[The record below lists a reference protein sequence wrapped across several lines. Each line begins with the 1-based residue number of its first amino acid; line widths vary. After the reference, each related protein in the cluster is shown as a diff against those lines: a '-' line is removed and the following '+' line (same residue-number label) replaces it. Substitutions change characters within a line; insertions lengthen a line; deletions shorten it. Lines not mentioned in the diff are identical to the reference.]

1 MMKRTLL
8 KTLTYAIMHFI
19 VAIAVAFALTGD
31 WRLAL
36 AVGIVEP
43 IVQTL
48 AFTVHERLWF
58 SKPGAAPE
66 PPSSHTPLATAL
78 LDQEP
83 KERPSAL
90 GAERTG
96 A

>member
-1 MMKRTLL
+1 MKRTLL
-8 KTLTYAIMHFI
+8 KTLTYAAMHFV

-48 AFTVHERLWF
+48 AFAVHERLWAA
-58 SKPGAAPE
+58 KPGATPE
-66 PPSSHTPLATAL
+66 PPCSHTALASAL
-78 LDQEP
+78 LDQDL
-83 KERPSAL
+83 KDRPSSL
-90 GAERTG
+90 SAERTG